1 MGVVL
6 NALVELSPAH
16 DAELLDGYQRYE
28 TLLETILTP
37 QQLEDYAAFIRQAG
51 EIRIFEELTPAELA
65 SLPPEEQV
73 IAMAI
78 MADENIS
85 MENRRVV
92 ALLNQRG
99 QHAVA
104 PDLHPV

>member
-1 MGVVL
+1 MGAL
-6 NALVELSPAH
+6 FNALVELSPAH

-28 TLLETILTP
+28 ALIETILTP
-37 QQLEDYAAFIRQAG
+37 AQMEDYAASIRQAG
-51 EIRIFEELTPAELA
+51 EIRIFEELTPTELA
-65 SLPPEEQV
+65 TLSPEERT
-73 IAMAI
+73 IATAI
-78 MADENIS
+78 LADENIS